1 MIKAFSIVF
10 FLFGLQL
17 TTEAQVLLRSV
28 IGASGGSNLIGNS
41 HLSATVGQPGLTEVF
56 QNGNIYLRQGFQ
68 QPMDFGRSSANV
80 KKIKMLCY
88 PNPFRTHFSVMF
100 DKVLNMPFNLEL
112 RDLNGKILF
121 TAQNINEN
129 QSITIPENLN
139 QGIYLVRTSFEDG
152 TEVISTII
160 RTK

>member
-1 MIKAFSIVF
+1 MIKIYTIVF
-10 FLFGLQL
+10 LVFGIQL
-17 TTEAQVLLRSV
+17 STEAQALLRSV
-28 IGASGGSNLIGNS
+28 IGASGGSNLIGTS

-56 QNGNIYLRQGFQ
+56 QNGNIFLRQGFQ
-68 QPMDFGRSSANV
+68 QPMDFGRSSGNV

-88 PNPFRTHFSVMF
+88 PNPMRTYFSIMF
-100 DKVLNMPFNLEL
+100 DKVLNMPFDVEL

-121 TAQNINEN
+121 TAQNIKEN
-129 QSITIPENLN
+129 QSLYIPDNLN

-160 RTK
+160 RTR